1 MIGGRG
7 FKYFTRSEIM
17 YISARERQIL
27 EILLT
32 ETDEMTVKDLA
43 DQIGVSGRTVHRD
56 LKNIEDILTEYDLS
70 LQKKSGVGVQITG
83 SKDKIS
89 ELELLLFNLFHTE
102 YTPDERQTIILCD
115 LLESNGPVKLLG
127 LANDLNV
134 TIATVS
140 ADLTK
145 LEERLQ
151 TFGLALIRRRGYGV
165 EIEGDESAKRRAM
178 SNLISE
184 YLDESE
190 ILSLARENIQKRSTQ
205 QINTISERLL
215 GLVEKKKLV
224 TVEKIVDSTLQDL
237 PFNMADSAYIGLVVH
252 LALAVERIQKGEG
265 IKINQSYLEN
275 QQSSKEYK
283 FAENIVA
290 QLEQVF
296 QIKIPEAEVAYIT
309 MHLKGAKLRHDNEY
323 LIEDS
328 SLQVAIK
335 TRNLI
340 EMVGKRVGIDLS
352 GNQSLFEGLVVHLK
366 PALYRIKQKMGISN
380 PLLDKIKRDYAEL
393 FSTVKLAVEQVLHE
407 FYVPDEEIGY
417 LVMHF
422 GAAIFANKKIVQ
434 LKTLVICSSGI
445 GTSKMLAAR
454 LQQEFPEL
462 EQIQHVSVMEFKK
475 MNTDSYQLIISTI
488 PIPDYHLDYILV
500 SPILNKDE
508 IEKIRSFI
516 NEQIIINGSEQ
527 KFSVPL
533 MNKLNK
539 KNARVLIEEMQS
551 IHGYA
556 QTIAAILE
564 GFELTKIT
572 DTEAATAIIKQACK
586 VLFANKK
593 INNPE
598 AVVEAIFERE
608 KLGGLGIPGTSMALF
623 HARSPH
629 VISPTFT
636 IYLTQKP
643 IEVFGMDQKVME
655 INSIVLMLSPE
666 ETAESSLEVLSFLSS
681 LLIES
686 EESIALF
693 QTVHQE
699 EILAFL
705 TARFDQFFTEKLNNI
720 RSV

>member
-1 MIGGRG
+1 
-7 FKYFTRSEIM
+7 M

-32 ETDEMTVKDLA
+32 EKDEITVKDLA

-56 LKNIEDILTEYDLS
+56 LKNVEDILTEYDLS
-70 LQKKSGVGVQITG
+70 LQKKSGVGVQISG
-83 SKDKIS
+83 SKEKIG
-89 ELELLLFNLFHTE
+89 ELELFLFNLFHTE
-102 YTPDERQTIILCD
+102 YTPDERQTIILCA

-165 EIEGDESAKRRAM
+165 EIEGDEGAKRRAM

-215 GLVEKKKLV
+215 GLVEKKKLL
-224 TVEKIVDSTLQDL
+224 TVEKIVESIIQDL
-237 PFNMADSAYIGLVVH
+237 PFNIADSAFIGLVVH

-265 IKINQSYLEN
+265 IKINHSYLEN
-275 QQSSKEYK
+275 HQSSKEYK
-283 FAENIVA
+283 FAEKIVA

-296 QIKIPEAEVAYIT
+296 QIEIPEAEIAYIT

-328 SLQVAIK
+328 SLQIAIK
-335 TRNLI
+335 SRNLMD
-340 EMVGKRVGIDLS
+340 MVGKRVGLDLTT
-352 GNQSLFEGLVVHLK
+352 NRSLFEGLVVHLK
-366 PALYRIKQKMGISN
+366 PAIYRIKQKMGISN

-393 FSTVKLAVEQVLHE
+393 FATVKQAVEQVFHE

-422 GAAIFANKKIVQ
+422 GAAILANKDILQ
-434 LKTLVICSSGI
+434 LRTLVICSSGI
-445 GTSKMLAAR
+445 GTSKMLATR

-462 EQIQHVSVMEFKK
+462 KQIQNVSVMEFKK
-475 MNTDSYQLIISTI
+475 MKADNYQLIISTI

-500 SPILNKDE
+500 SPILYKDE

-516 NEQIIINGSEQ
+516 NEQIIINGSEK
-527 KFSVPL
+527 KFPVPL
-533 MNKLNK
+533 IDKISK
-539 KNARVLIEEMQS
+539 KNTRMLIEGMKS
-551 IHGYA
+551 IQGYA
-556 QTIAAILE
+556 QTIATILE
-564 GFELTKIT
+564 GFEVTRINDEGIVT
-572 DTEAATAIIKQACK
+572 TIIKRACQELL
-586 VLFANKK
+586 VNKK
-593 INNPE
+593 INNTE
-598 AVVEAIFERE
+598 AVVDAIFERE

-623 HARSPH
+623 HARSAH
-629 VISPTFT
+629 VITQTFT
-636 IYLTQKP
+636 IYVTQKP
-643 IEVFGMDQKVME
+643 IEVVGMDQKEME
-655 INSIVLMLSPE
+655 IKSIVLMLSPE
-666 ETAESSLEVLSFLSS
+666 ETAESSLEVLSYLSS

-686 EESIALF
+686 EESISVF
-693 QTVHQE
+693 QSDDKE
-699 EILAFL
+699 EILAYL
-705 TARFDQFFTEKLNNI
+705 TVRFDQFFNEKLNI
-720 RSV
+720 LRSV

>member
-1 MIGGRG
+1 
-7 FKYFTRSEIM
+7 M

-32 ETDEMTVKDLA
+32 ESDELTVKDLA

-56 LKNIEDILTEYDLS
+56 LKNIEDILKEYDLS
-70 LQKKSGVGVQITG
+70 LLKKSGVGVQITG
-83 SKDKIS
+83 SKDKIG
-89 ELELLLFNLFHTE
+89 ELELFLFNLFHTE
-102 YTPDERQTIILCD
+102 YTPDERQTIILCG
-115 LLESNGPVKLLG
+115 LLESDGPVKLLG

-178 SNLISE
+178 SNLITE
-184 YLDESE
+184 YIDESE
-190 ILSLARENIQKRSTQ
+190 ILSLARETIQKRSNQ

-215 GLVEKKKLV
+215 GLVEKKKLL
-224 TVEKIVDSTLQDL
+224 TVEKIVETTIQDL

-265 IKINQSYLEN
+265 IKINQSYLKDH
-275 QQSSKEYK
+275 QSSKEYK
-283 FAENIVA
+283 FAEKIVS

-335 TRNLI
+335 SRNLI
-340 EMVGKRVGIDLS
+340 EMVGKRAGIDLT
-352 GNQSLFEGLVVHLK
+352 GNRSLFEGLVVHLK
-366 PALYRIKQKMGISN
+366 PALYRIKQRMGISN

-393 FSTVKLAVEQVLHE
+393 FSTVKQAVEQVFHE

-422 GAAIFANKKIVQ
+422 GAAILANKEIVQ

-445 GTSKMLAAR
+445 GTSKMLATR

-462 EQIQHVSVMEFKK
+462 KDIQNVSVMEFKRMK
-475 MNTDSYQLIISTI
+475 TDTYQLIISTI
-488 PIPDYHLDYILV
+488 PIPDYHSDYILV

-516 NEQIIINGSEQ
+516 NEQIIFNGSEH
-527 KFSVPL
+527 KFSVSF
-533 MNKLNK
+533 MDRVHK
-539 KNARVLIEEMQS
+539 KKASVLIEEMNS
-551 IHGYA
+551 IQGYA
-556 QTIAAILE
+556 QTIAVLLE
-564 GFELTKIT
+564 GFELRNINDSKT
-572 DTEAATAIIKQACK
+572 AAAIIKLASEE
-586 VLFANKK
+586 LFANQK
-593 INNPE
+593 IDNIE
-598 AVVEAIFERE
+598 AVVDAISERE
-608 KLGGLGIPGTSMALF
+608 KLGGLGIPDTSMALF
-623 HARSPH
+623 HARSPY
-629 VISPTFT
+629 VITPTFT
-636 IYLTQKP
+636 IYRTQQP
-643 IEVFGMDQKVME
+643 IEVVGMDQKQME
-655 INSIVLMLSPE
+655 IRSILLMLSPQ
-666 ETAESSLEVLSFLSS
+666 ETAESSLEVLSYLSS

-693 QTVHQE
+693 QSDQQE
-699 EILAFL
+699 EILAYL

>member
-1 MIGGRG
+1 
-7 FKYFTRSEIM
+7 M

-32 ETDEMTVKDLA
+32 EKDEITVKDLA

-56 LKNIEDILTEYDLS
+56 LKNVEDILTEYDLS
-70 LQKKSGVGVQITG
+70 LQKKSGVGVQISG
-83 SKDKIS
+83 SKEKIG
-89 ELELLLFNLFHTE
+89 ELELFLFNLFHTE
-102 YTPDERQTIILCD
+102 YTPDERQTIILCA

-165 EIEGDESAKRRAM
+165 EIEGDEGAKRRAM

-215 GLVEKKKLV
+215 GLVEKKKLL
-224 TVEKIVDSTLQDL
+224 TVEKIVESIIQDL
-237 PFNMADSAYIGLVVH
+237 PFNIADSAFIGLVVH

-265 IKINQSYLEN
+265 IKINHSYLEN
-275 QQSSKEYK
+275 HQSSKEYK
-283 FAENIVA
+283 FAEKIVA

-296 QIKIPEAEVAYIT
+296 QIEIPEAEIAYIT

-328 SLQVAIK
+328 SLQIAIK
-335 TRNLI
+335 SRNLMD
-340 EMVGKRVGIDLS
+340 MVGKRVGLDLTT
-352 GNQSLFEGLVVHLK
+352 NRSLFEGLVVHLK
-366 PALYRIKQKMGISN
+366 PAIYRIKQKMGISN

-393 FSTVKLAVEQVLHE
+393 FATVKQAVEQVFHE

-422 GAAIFANKKIVQ
+422 GAAILANKDILQ
-434 LKTLVICSSGI
+434 LRTLVICSSGI
-445 GTSKMLAAR
+445 GTSKMLATR

-462 EQIQHVSVMEFKK
+462 KQIQNVSVMEFKK
-475 MNTDSYQLIISTI
+475 MKADNYQLIISTI

-500 SPILNKDE
+500 SPILYKDE

-516 NEQIIINGSEQ
+516 NEQIIINGSEK
-527 KFSVPL
+527 KFPVSL
-533 MNKLNK
+533 IDKISK
-539 KNARVLIEEMQS
+539 KNTRMLIEEMKS
-551 IHGYA
+551 IQGYA
-556 QTIAAILE
+556 QTIATILE
-564 GFELTKIT
+564 GFEVTRINDEGIVT
-572 DTEAATAIIKQACK
+572 TIIKRACEELL
-586 VLFANKK
+586 VNKK
-593 INNPE
+593 INNTE
-598 AVVEAIFERE
+598 AVVDAIFERE

-623 HARSPH
+623 HARSAH
-629 VISPTFT
+629 VITQTFT
-636 IYLTQKP
+636 IYVTQKP
-643 IEVFGMDQKVME
+643 IEVVGMDQKEME
-655 INSIVLMLSPE
+655 IKSIVLMLSPE
-666 ETAESSLEVLSFLSS
+666 ETAESSLEVLSYLSS

-686 EESIALF
+686 EESISVF
-693 QTVHQE
+693 QSDDKE
-699 EILAFL
+699 EILAYL
-705 TARFDQFFTEKLNNI
+705 TVRFDQFFNEKLNI
-720 RSV
+720 LRSV

>member
-1 MIGGRG
+1 
-7 FKYFTRSEIM
+7 M

-56 LKNIEDILTEYDLS
+56 LKNIEDILTDYDLS

-83 SKDKIS
+83 SKDKIG
-89 ELELLLFNLFHTE
+89 ELELFLFNLFHTE
-102 YTPDERQTIILCD
+102 YTPDERQTIILCT

-165 EIEGDESAKRRAM
+165 EIEGDEGAKRRAM

-215 GLVEKKKLV
+215 GLVEKKKLL
-224 TVEKIVDSTLQDL
+224 TVEKIVESIIQDL
-237 PFNMADSAYIGLVVH
+237 PFNMADSAFIGLVVH

-265 IKINQSYLEN
+265 IKINHSYLEN
-275 QQSSKEYK
+275 HQSSKEYK
-283 FAENIVA
+283 FAEKIVA

-296 QIKIPEAEVAYIT
+296 QIDIPEAEVAYIT
-309 MHLKGAKLRHDNEY
+309 MHLKGAKLRHDNEF

-328 SLQVAIK
+328 SLQIAIK
-335 TRNLI
+335 SRNLMD
-340 EMVGKRVGIDLS
+340 MVGKRAGLDLTA
-352 GNQSLFEGLVVHLK
+352 NRSLFEGLVVHLK
-366 PALYRIKQKMGISN
+366 PAIYRIKQKMGISN

-393 FSTVKLAVEQVLHE
+393 FSNVKQAVEQVFHE

-422 GAAIFANKKIVQ
+422 GAAILANKDILQ
-434 LKTLVICSSGI
+434 LNTLVICSSGI
-445 GTSKMLAAR
+445 GTSKMLATR

-462 EQIQHVSVMEFKK
+462 KQIQNVSVMEFRK
-475 MNTDSYQLIISTI
+475 MKADNYQLIISTI
-488 PIPDYHLDYILV
+488 LIPDYHMDYILV
-500 SPILNKDE
+500 SPILYKDE

-516 NEQIIINGSEQ
+516 NEQIIINGSEK
-527 KFSVPL
+527 KFKVPFIDKIS
-533 MNKLNK
+533 M
-539 KNARVLIEEMQS
+539 KNTRMLIEEMQS
-551 IHGYA
+551 IQGYA

-564 GFELTKIT
+564 GFELTNINNEET
-572 DTEAATAIIKQACK
+572 VTAIIERACK
-586 VLFANKK
+586 ELLANKK
-593 INNPE
+593 INNTE
-598 AVVEAIFERE
+598 AVVDAIFERE

-623 HARSPH
+623 HARSSQ
-629 VISPTFT
+629 VSTQTFT
-636 IYLTQKP
+636 IYVTPKP
-643 IEVFGMDQKVME
+643 IEVLGMDQKEME
-655 INSIVLMLSPE
+655 IRSIVLMLSPE
-666 ETAESSLEVLSFLSS
+666 ETAESSLEVLSYLSS

-686 EESIALF
+686 EESISVF
-693 QTVHQE
+693 QSDDKE
-699 EILAFL
+699 EILAYL
-705 TARFDQFFTEKLNNI
+705 TARFDQFFTEKLNI
-720 RSV
+720 LRSV